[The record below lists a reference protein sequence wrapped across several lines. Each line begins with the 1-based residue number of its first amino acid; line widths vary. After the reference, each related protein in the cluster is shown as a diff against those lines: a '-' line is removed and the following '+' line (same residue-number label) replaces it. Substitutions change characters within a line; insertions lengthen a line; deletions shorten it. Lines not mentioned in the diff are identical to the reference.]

1 MKVRIGGLITA
12 DKFYRID
19 ARLTGNGES
28 LSLCLSALERSKHD
42 DGGDNE
48 PNSPEHKYP
57 PLIRWR
63 RGLPSNLKRK
73 DRFIS
78 IVVLNSAHVP
88 PVHPLSGHCLP
99 E

>member
-1 MKVRIGGLITA
+1 MNIDRCRVVARFCRRFRRRMKVRIGGLITA

-63 RGLPSNLKRK
+63 RGVRHAHK
-73 DRFIS
+73 DLYAFS
-78 IVVLNSAHVP
+78 V
-88 PVHPLSGHCLP
+88 C
-99 E
+99 

>member
-48 PNSPEHKYP
+48 PNSPEHKV
-57 PLIRWR
+57 LGVAAREILVR
-63 RGLPSNLKRK
+63 
-73 DRFIS
+73 DRPR
-78 IVVLNSAHVP
+78 LD
-88 PVHPLSGHCLP
+88 
-99 E
+99 